1 MCCSC
6 PVFCRKFRKT
16 LNKEC
21 FSHICPHNTF
31 FYWLIVLWIL
41 LIVLSILFYG
51 IILIG
56 LLKIEDEEYTRM
68 IQNISIQIVNGL
80 FTFAAVLNLPVRLRR
95 LCDLYS
101 TKITSST
108 GPTETDDNPGVMR
121 KVSLMLFPSG
131 RDDFLT
137 QSTEAWEQESRFI
150 FERLAWST
158 KHIIIQALL
167 WNSLF
172 QIINQVFRCIYYSYE
187 LADTY
192 PGSMWV
198 NVFFPLAILASV
210 VAAMTQALA
219 ENRFR
224 EKHDLEKKPNDLKK
238 TLKEFW
244 YNLWKDQ
251 TEGQVDLAIK
261 LNNKPPALAR
271 SPLLDLR
278 KRTVMGRELQASWKD
293 DPSEEPSIT
302 EDENDQYVGPAIMEE
317 KEEPETGRR
326 IDAAGDNNIK
336 LNHDEDRLVAVKDEL
351 DTNDVSIKK
360 HQASSPPSEKPMKK
374 DSISSVEI
382 TDMNPSK

>member
-6 PVFCRKFRKT
+6 PRFCRKFRET

-21 FSHICPHNTF
+21 FSHICPHNSF

-56 LLKIEDEEYTRM
+56 LLKIEDEESTRM
-68 IQNISIQIVNGL
+68 IQNIAIQIVNGL

-95 LCDLYS
+95 LCDLY
-101 TKITSST
+101 TKKRTSPKASESDK
-108 GPTETDDNPGVMR
+108 PEDKPGTMR
-121 KVSLMLFPSG
+121 KISLMLFPSA
-131 RDDFLT
+131 RDDFVS
-137 QSTEAWEQESRFI
+137 QSTEAWEQESMFI

-210 VAAMTQALA
+210 VAALTQALA

-238 TLKEFW
+238 TLLEFW

-261 LNNKPPALAR
+261 LHNKPPALAR

-278 KRTVMGRELQASWKD
+278 KRTVMGRDLQESWKD
-293 DPSEEPSIT
+293 EPSEEHSIT
-302 EDENDQYVGPAIMEE
+302 EDEADQYVGPTMEE
-317 KEEPETGRR
+317 
-326 IDAAGDNNIK
+326 N
-336 LNHDEDRLVAVKDEL
+336 DEDRLVAVKDEL
-351 DTNDVSIKK
+351 DNNDVNTKK
-360 HQASSPPSEKPMKK
+360 HKASSSPSEKPMKK
-374 DSISSVEI
+374 DSIDSVEI
-382 TDMNPSK
+382 TNMNSSNRHNLQKSS